1 MVLRHFRARGGVV
14 VLAAALA
21 CPHEAVTSTPVEPGC
36 ESGRSVDARAVPL
49 HGRLRAASLVVVLAV
64 LSEARHDHT
73 ERPRNGC
80 RRCGQSNRSHECLE
94 CPHNASL
101 STQRLGARS
110 VDRSRAYVVPAGVS
124 HGENLPAPLGS
135 SPSLGSRP
143 RWGSGKLCPMRQLDH
158 AAPGYLP
165 AGVSLPWGTAL
176 PTGISKSRPSN
187 ENSPFSCRATRG
199 KRVPTSGLENPAAPD
214 AVDRSEERRVGGG
227 GRAGRG

>member
-1 MVLRHFRARGGVV
+1 MIRRPPR
-14 VLAAALA
+14 
-21 CPHEAVTSTPVEPGC
+21 STLFPYTTLF
-36 ESGRSVDARAVPL
+36 RSVDARAVPL

-110 VDRSRAYVVPAGVS
+110 VDRSQAYVVPAGVS
-124 HGENLPAPLGS
+124 HGENLPAPFGS

-143 RWGSGKLCPMRQLDH
+143 RWGSGNSARC
-158 AAPGYLP
+158 
-165 AGVSLPWGTAL
+165 VSLTTPPGVFADRGLAAL
-176 PTGISKSRPSN
+176 GH
-187 ENSPFSCRATRG
+187 G
-199 KRVPTSGLENPAAPD
+199 AAD
-214 AVDRSEERRVGGG
+214 GYFEKQAVRRE
-227 GRAGRG
+227 